1 MGTVVFMAFTID
13 IANTTASPDKY
24 NKSNDTTIIQQG
36 VSISP
41 LSTINQLTP
50 VFVVD
55 YDSRYLNANY
65 IIATF
70 LGRKYFATVSVDTAG
85 RMIIQCKVDYIS
97 SFNLSNCPITV
108 TRNGGIGRPTEIPD
122 NKLPI
127 IPNRKKID
135 SITVFS
141 PDINTTFIN
150 DTRSL
155 NYVVTVVGGESV

>member
-1 MGTVVFMAFTID
+1 MAFTID
-13 IANTTASPDKY
+13 IANTTANPDKY
-24 NKSNDTTIIQQG
+24 NKTNETTVIQPN

-50 VFVVD
+50 VFVID
-55 YDSRYLNANY
+55 YDSRFLGANY

-70 LGRKYFATVSVDTAG
+70 LGRKYFALISIDTAG
-85 RMIIQCKVDYIS
+85 RMVIQCKVDYIS

-108 TRNGGIGRPTEIPD
+108 TRNGGIGKPTEIPD

-155 NYVVTVVGGESV
+155 NYVVTVVGGENE

>member
-1 MGTVVFMAFTID
+1 MAFTID

-24 NKSNDTTIIQQG
+24 NKTNDTTIIQSG

-41 LSTINQLTP
+41 LSTIAQLTP

-55 YDSRYLNANY
+55 YDSRFLNATY
-65 IIATF
+65 IIVPF

-85 RMIIQCKVDYIS
+85 RMVIQCKVDYIS

-108 TRNGGIGRPTEIPD
+108 TRNGGIGKPTEIPD

-141 PDINTTFIN
+141 PDINTTWIN

>member
-1 MGTVVFMAFTID
+1 MAFTID
-13 IANTTASPDKY
+13 IANTTANPDKY
-24 NKSNDTTIIQQG
+24 NKTNDTTIIQQG

-41 LSTINQLTP
+41 LSTINQLSP
-50 VFVVD
+50 VFVID
-55 YDSRYLNANY
+55 YDSRFLNANY
-65 IIATF
+65 IIAPF

-85 RMIIQCKVDYIS
+85 RMVMQCTVDYIS
-97 SFNLSNCPITV
+97 SFNLSKCPITV

>member
-1 MGTVVFMAFTID
+1 MAFTID
-13 IANTTASPDKY
+13 IANTTANPEKY
-24 NKSNDTTIIQQG
+24 NKTNETTIIQSG

-41 LSTINQLTP
+41 LSTIAQLMP

-55 YDSRYLNANY
+55 YDSRFLNANY
-65 IIATF
+65 IIAPF

-85 RMIIQCKVDYIS
+85 RMVIQCKVDYIS

-108 TRNGGIGRPTEIPD
+108 TRNGGIGKPTEIPD

-141 PDINTTFIN
+141 PDINTTWIN

>member
-1 MGTVVFMAFTID
+1 MAFTID

-24 NKSNDTTIIQQG
+24 NKTNETTIIQQG

-50 VFVVD
+50 VFVID
-55 YDSRYLNANY
+55 YDSRFLNANY

-85 RMIIQCKVDYIS
+85 RMILQCKVDYIS

-108 TRNGGIGRPTEIPD
+108 TRNGGIGKPTEIPD

>member
-1 MGTVVFMAFTID
+1 MAFTID
-13 IANTTASPDKY
+13 IANTTANPDKY

-41 LSTINQLTP
+41 LSAINQLSP
-50 VFVVD
+50 VFVID

-85 RMIIQCKVDYIS
+85 RMILQCKVDYIS

-108 TRNGGIGRPTEIPD
+108 TRNGGIGKPTEIPD

-127 IPNRKKID
+127 IPNRTKID

-155 NYVVTVVGGESV
+155 NYVVTVVGGENE

>member
-1 MGTVVFMAFTID
+1 MAFTID
-13 IANTTASPDKY
+13 IANTTANPDKY
-24 NKSNDTTIIQQG
+24 NKTNETTVIQPN

-55 YDSRYLNANY
+55 YDSRFLNAIANY
-65 IIATF
+65 IIAPF

-85 RMIIQCKVDYIS
+85 RMVIQCKVDYIS

-108 TRNGGIGRPTEIPD
+108 TRNGGIGKPTEIPD
-122 NKLPI
+122 NKMPI

-141 PDINTTFIN
+141 PDINTTWIN

-155 NYVVTVVGGESV
+155 NYVVTVVGGESE

>member
-1 MGTVVFMAFTID
+1 MAFTID
-13 IANTTASPDKY
+13 IANTTANPDKY
-24 NKSNDTTIIQQG
+24 NKTNEITIIQPN
-36 VSISP
+36 VRISP
-41 LSTINQLTP
+41 LSTINQLSP

-55 YDSRYLNANY
+55 YDSRFLNANY

-85 RMIIQCKVDYIS
+85 RMVIQCKVDYIS

-108 TRNGGIGRPTEIPD
+108 TRNGGIGKPTEIPD

-141 PDINTTFIN
+141 PDINTTWIN

-155 NYVVTVVGGESV
+155 NYVVTVVGGENE

>member
-1 MGTVVFMAFTID
+1 MAFTID
-13 IANTTASPDKY
+13 IANTTANPDKY
-24 NKSNDTTIIQQG
+24 NKTNETTVIQPN
-36 VSISP
+36 VHISP

-50 VFVVD
+50 IFVVD
-55 YDSRYLNANY
+55 YDSRFLNANY

-85 RMIIQCKVDYIS
+85 RMVIQCKVDYIS

-108 TRNGGIGRPTEIPD
+108 TRNGGIGKPTEIPD
-122 NKLPI
+122 NKMPI

-141 PDINTTFIN
+141 PDINTTWIN

-155 NYVVTVVGGESV
+155 NYVVTVVGGDSI

>member
-1 MGTVVFMAFTID
+1 MAFTID
-13 IANTTASPDKY
+13 IANTTANPDKY
-24 NKSNDTTIIQQG
+24 NKTNETTVIQPN

-55 YDSRYLNANY
+55 YDSRFLNANY

-85 RMIIQCKVDYIS
+85 RMVIQCKVDYIS

-108 TRNGGIGRPTEIPD
+108 TRNGGIGKPTEIPD

-141 PDINTTFIN
+141 PDINTTWIN